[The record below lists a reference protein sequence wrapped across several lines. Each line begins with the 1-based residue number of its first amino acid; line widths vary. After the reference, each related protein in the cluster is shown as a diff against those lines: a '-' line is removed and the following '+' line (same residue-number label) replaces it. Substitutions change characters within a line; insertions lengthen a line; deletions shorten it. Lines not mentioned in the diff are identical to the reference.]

1 MKREFDAAIAR
12 PSAEQVELTLARLEA
27 SAAFRTSS
35 RHRTLLRHLV
45 AKARSGDVA
54 ALKETVIAV
63 EVFGRPAASF
73 DPKLDSIVR
82 VEARRLRSRLKTYYR
97 GEGRGAALRIE
108 LPVGSYVPFI
118 AEHAT
123 DAEPDK
129 AMRRA
134 ADLVARGEHFLRE
147 ALSRQTLELALE
159 RFDQALRTA
168 PPTAQAFVGMARAW
182 LNLATGWHHAPSIA
196 TEHAAEALRRALEIE
211 PDNAHA
217 HALLGAVQNQYER
230 DWPAAQRS
238 FRRAVALAPS
248 DAFVHSAYGCH
259 LFMRGADEE
268 AERELLLSRRID
280 PLYVNSRA
288 HLVNLRLHQRRFE
301 EAQAEIDAM
310 LDIAPDSLS
319 ANALDGLLA
328 LNTGQAERAFGIYS
342 RLCELLPDHPACL
355 ANLAG
360 VHAAAGRIEEADR
373 LLADVHER
381 LGDHI
386 VSPYV
391 MAIVAARAG
400 RVDLAFDL
408 LGQADATRDPNAL
421 YIPLDLSFASLHGDP
436 RWPALVAQV
445 TAPVPGRTARRKPA
459 PHNATR

>member
-1 MKREFDAAIAR
+1 MKREFDAAIAQ

-35 RHRTLLRHLV
+35 RHRTLMRYLV
-45 AKARSGDVA
+45 EKAQAGDVA
-54 ALKETVIAV
+54 GLKETVIAV

-82 VEARRLRSRLKTYYR
+82 VEARRLRSRLETYYR
-97 GEGRGAALRIE
+97 SDGRSAPLRIE

-118 AEHAT
+118 AEQT
-123 DAEPDK
+123 PDAAPDK
-129 AMRRA
+129 ATRHA

-147 ALSRQTLELALE
+147 ALSRQTLEMALE
-159 RFDQALRTA
+159 RFDQALRAA

-196 TEHAAEALRRALEIE
+196 TEHAAEALRRALELE
-211 PDNAHA
+211 PDNANA

-230 DWPAAQRS
+230 DWPSAQRS
-238 FRRAVALAPS
+238 FRRAIALTPN

-259 LFMRGADEE
+259 LFMRGADGE
-268 AERELLLSRRID
+268 AERELLLARKLD

-288 HLVNLRLHQRRFE
+288 HLMNLLVRQSRFD
-301 EAQAEIDAM
+301 EAKAEIDAM

-319 ANALDGLLA
+319 ANGLEGVLA
-328 LNTGQAERAFGIYS
+328 LALGDSERAVTIYA
-342 RLCELLPDHPACL
+342 RLRELLPNHPGVL
-355 ANLAG
+355 ASLAG
-360 VHAAAGRIEEADR
+360 AHAAAGRIDEADR
-373 LLADVHER
+373 LLADLHER

-391 MAIVAARAG
+391 MAIVATRAK
-400 RVDLAFDL
+400 RFDLAFEL
-408 LGQADATRDPNAL
+408 LGQADATLDPNAL
-421 YIPLDLSFASLHGDP
+421 YIAHDISFEALHGDS
-436 RWPALVAQV
+436 RWPALVAKV
-445 TAPVPGRTARRKPA
+445 MAPVPKRAARRQPA
-459 PHNATR
+459 ADSAER

>member
-1 MKREFDAAIAR
+1 MKREFEAAIA
-12 PSAEQVELTLARLEA
+12 PPPAEQVELSLARVEA
-27 SAAFRTSS
+27 SASFRTST
-35 RHRTLLRHLV
+35 RHRALLRYLV
-45 AKARSGDVA
+45 GKAQSGDIA

-82 VEARRLRSRLKTYYR
+82 VEARRLRSRLQDYYR
-97 GEGRGAALRIE
+97 GEGRSAPLRIE

-118 AEHAT
+118 AAQTLAAT
-123 DAEPDK
+123 PDE
-129 AMRRA
+129 ATRRA

-147 ALSRQTLELALE
+147 ALSRQTLETALE
-159 RFDQALRTA
+159 RFDQALRAA

-196 TEHAAEALRRALEIE
+196 TEHAAEALRRALELE

-230 DWPAAQRS
+230 DWAAAQRS
-238 FRRAVALAPS
+238 FRHAIVLTPN

-259 LFMRGADEE
+259 LFMRGADAD
-268 AERELLLSRRID
+268 AERELLLARRLD

-288 HLVNLRLHQRRFE
+288 HLMNLRLREGRFE
-301 EAQAEIDAM
+301 EAKAEIDAM

-319 ANALDGLLA
+319 ANGLAGLLA
-328 LNTGQAERAFGIYS
+328 LTVGEPERAVSIYG
-342 RLCELLPDHPACL
+342 RLRELLPNHPGVL
-355 ANLAG
+355 ASLAG
-360 VHAAAGRIEEADR
+360 AHAAAGRIDEADR
-373 LLADVHER
+373 LLADLHER

-391 MAIVAARAG
+391 MAIVATRSG
-400 RVDLAFDL
+400 RVNLAFDL
-408 LGQADATRDPNAL
+408 LDQADAMRDPNAL
-421 YIPLDLSFASLHGDP
+421 YTPFDTSFVLLRSDP
-436 RWPALVAQV
+436 RWPALVARV
-445 TAPVPGRTARRKPA
+445 TAQVPSRPARRPTARKSARV
-459 PHNATR
+459 